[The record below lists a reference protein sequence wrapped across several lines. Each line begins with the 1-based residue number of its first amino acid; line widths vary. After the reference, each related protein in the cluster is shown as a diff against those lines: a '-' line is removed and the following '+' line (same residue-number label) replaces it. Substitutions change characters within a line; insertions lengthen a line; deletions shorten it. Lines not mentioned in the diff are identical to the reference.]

1 MLFKLNYPPPVHA
14 CPISCTLTSSLASDP
29 SRPPSRLLCLVG
41 KAKGNVL
48 PGGLNVFAVLGGCG
62 GIQLAWQQ
70 GGRSRCIRTEIRFR
84 SSQWERVQGSVVS
97 RGASGSGGMGRPLC
111 PKRKMHEQS
120 IGDRNLKKLSK

>member
-1 MLFKLNYPPPVHA
+1 MYSQCLVDVEGF
-14 CPISCTLTSSLASDP
+14 SSLG
-29 SRPPSRLLCLVG
+29 SR
-41 KAKGNVL
+41 
-48 PGGLNVFAVLGGCG
+48 
-62 GIQLAWQQ
+62 